1 MTLDLYS
8 EPYHPQGNIDARAAK
23 RALGKPELDFW
34 TVFLRETLQNSWD
47 ARTGEDG
54 PVGFTVD
61 AFTLDGRQA
70 SFLRDEVLAE
80 LPPNRTALAE
90 SLKEPFFL
98 LVSDSG
104 TRGLA
109 GPTRADLAVSADE
122 PTHFVDFVRN
132 IGRDESKT
140 MEGGTYGFGKSVL
153 YEASRCSTILVFSR
167 IRRADGGSEARFI
180 AIELGSSYDRDGRRY
195 TGRHWWGVRNERTG
209 AEPII
214 GEEAETIARRLG
226 MTTPA
231 PASTGTTIAVLGPD
245 PGDESKTRDMVESIA
260 TAATWWAW
268 PHMVGSDGR
277 PSIRFSLSH
286 EGERISPPD
295 PTRHPVL
302 RHYVDAYQRADT
314 LLRNDTGEETRS
326 WPWTVLPIR
335 SKRPAKRLGALA
347 YRRYLPDSSS
357 PGEHETPAVDSHVAL
372 MREPRFVVRYHPVA
386 KDPRG
391 QSTAGVFIAAPELD
405 NEFALA
411 EPVAHDSWVPQ
422 SRTKNERNPVRQAL
436 NKIKAEFKEAANP
449 APDPSAAPGPTGVAR
464 VASELGSL
472 LEGQSGGTDPRVPEP
487 TRPPGNGPS
496 GNGPSGN
503 GGHAGGRQGTGPGGG
518 RSRRRSGTA
527 KIIGPPRLTIRDGNR
542 VAEFPVTAT
551 VSGSALRVTADAKV
565 VLEGGAEESANERP
579 VGAELPT
586 VLDWRLETTGTRHD
600 GAELRVT
607 EAGDHAA
614 VVSVRQPADAA
625 LTVKLSSVEEE

>member
-8 EPYHPQGNIDARAAK
+8 EPYHPQGNIDARAAR

-61 AFTLDGRQA
+61 AFSLDGGQA
-70 SFLRDEVLAE
+70 SFLRDEVFAE
-80 LPPNRTALAE
+80 LPPDRAALAE
-90 SLKEPFFL
+90 NLKAPFFL

-109 GPTRADLAVSADE
+109 GPTRADLAVSGRE

-167 IRRADGGSEARFI
+167 VRRADGGSEARFI
-180 AIELGSSYDRDGRRY
+180 AIELGRSYDRDGRRY
-195 TGRHWWGVRNERTG
+195 TGRHWWGVRNEHTG
-209 AEPII
+209 AEPVT

-231 PASTGTTIAVLGPD
+231 PTSTGTTVAVLGPD
-245 PGDESKTRDMVESIA
+245 PGDESTTRAMVEGIA
-260 TAATWWAW
+260 KAATWWAW
-268 PHMVGSDGR
+268 PHMVGSDGS

-286 EGERISPPD
+286 EGERIAPPD

-335 SKRPAKRLGALA
+335 SKKPAKRLGALA
-347 YRRYLPDSSS
+347 YRRYLPDSSAQ
-357 PGEHETPAVDSHVAL
+357 GEDEAPAVDSHVAL
-372 MREPRFVVRYHPVA
+372 MREPRFVVRYQPVA
-386 KDPRG
+386 KDPHG
-391 QSTAGVFIAAPELD
+391 QSTAGVFIADPELNND
-405 NEFALA
+405 FALA
-411 EPVAHDSWVPQ
+411 EPVAHDNWVPQ
-422 SRTKNERNPVRQAL
+422 SRKTNELNPVRYAL
-436 NKIKAEFKEAANP
+436 RKIDELLKEAINP

-472 LEGQSGGTDPRVPEP
+472 LEGQSGGTDPRVPETSRP
-487 TRPPGNGPS
+487 T

-503 GGHAGGRQGTGPGGG
+503 GGRAGGRQGTGTAGG

-527 KIIGPPRLTIRDGNR
+527 KITGPPRLAIRDGIR
-542 VAEFPVTAT
+542 VAEFPVSVT
-551 VSGSALRVTADAKV
+551 VSTGGALRVTADAKV

-586 VLDWRLETTGTRHD
+586 VLDWHLEATGTRQD
-600 GAELRVT
+600 GAELRLS